1 MLQGT
6 SLWGSRFGVQLRLS
20 SFSNISQVA
29 KEAAAAAVL
38 LPSLRPSHCATCLV
52 QLPVHPCL
60 LPCPRCPAVFCGKL
74 CREQTGHALLC
85 RMEHTMDEVLEQV
98 RVNIQTS
105 TLLPFP
111 PPDSWLP
118 MPILPPRI
126 GASHQSATHRV
137 VKVSTSIRIGF
148 RTDDGKITRK

>member
-6 SLWGSRFGVQLRLS
+6 SLWGSRFGVQLRL
-20 SFSNISQVA
+20 FSNISQVA

-52 QLPVHPCL
+52 QLPDQHPCL
-60 LPCPRCPAVFCGKL
+60 LPCLRCPAVFCGKL

-98 RVNIQTS
+98 RVNQSIFKPAPFFPF
-105 TLLPFP
+105 LLQIAGSPCQYFP
-111 PPDSWLP
+111 LALALLAKAPLTELLRSQQASGLDSGL
-118 MPILPPRI
+118 MME
-126 GASHQSATHRV
+126 
-137 VKVSTSIRIGF
+137 K
-148 RTDDGKITRK
+148 